1 MTRSGTI
8 GAGAVLLLAATV
20 FAGAPEDDLA
30 VVKKAMARAPQETG
44 PPEPEARAKA
54 SPPKAE
60 ASPARKGAPQWLK
73 VRVVEKGSKKGKV
86 SINVPLSLARAL
98 GDDFPIDWRCHRRHA
113 EDREDR
119 KRERC
124 EIRLSEVLA
133 ALEAGQD
140 LVEVDDDDTTVRV
153 WVE

>member
-1 MTRSGTI
+1 MTLTRTV

-30 VVKKAMARAPQETG
+30 VVKKAVARAQETR
-44 PPEPEARAKA
+44 PPDSETKVKEFL
-54 SPPKAE
+54 PKAE
-60 ASPARKGAPQWLK
+60 ASPARKGTPQWLK

-86 SINVPLSLARAL
+86 SINVPLLLARAL
-98 GDDFPIDWRCHRRHA
+98 GDDFPIDWHCHHRRS

>member
-8 GAGAVLLLAATV
+8 ASGAALLLAATV
-20 FAGAPEDDLA
+20 FAGTPEDDLA
-30 VVKKAMARAPQETG
+30 VVKKAVARAQETR
-44 PPEPEARAKA
+44 PPDSEAKVKE
-54 SPPKAE
+54 PKAE
-60 ASPARKGAPQWLK
+60 ASPARKGTPQWLK

-98 GDDFPIDWRCHRRHA
+98 GDDFPIDWRCHRRHSEA
-113 EDREDR
+113 REDR

-124 EIRLSEVLA
+124 EIRLSEVFA

>member
-1 MTRSGTI
+1 MTRNGAIASG
-8 GAGAVLLLAATV
+8 AALLLAATV
-20 FAGAPEDDLA
+20 FAGTPEDDLA
-30 VVKKAMARAPQETG
+30 VVKKAVARAQETR
-44 PPEPEARAKA
+44 PPDSEAKVKE
-54 SPPKAE
+54 SLPKAE
-60 ASPARKGAPQWLK
+60 ASPARKGTPQWLK

-98 GDDFPIDWRCHRRHA
+98 GDDFPIDWHCHRRRS